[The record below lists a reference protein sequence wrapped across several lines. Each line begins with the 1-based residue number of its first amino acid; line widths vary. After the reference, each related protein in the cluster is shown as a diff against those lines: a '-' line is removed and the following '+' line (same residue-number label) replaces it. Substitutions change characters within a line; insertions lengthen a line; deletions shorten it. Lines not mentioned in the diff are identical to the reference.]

1 MGSGIKLK
9 SSCLQGK
16 ACFLSQPSILSHYSL
31 QTLTDPGNMHSRLGL
46 RHIASLES
54 QSLEFLF
61 LQKWYSLNYTEKQNN
76 PQKSNPIDVC
86 SLSKKLVNQQQL
98 FGEGHLESE
107 HFWSLVLRISV
118 FFPEWSAPSGP
129 SLRQCQARLM
139 ARPSSWQGTFR
150 RVSSV
155 QEWSLFRKCYHVG
168 WGI

>member
-1 MGSGIKLK
+1 M
-9 SSCLQGK
+9 
-16 ACFLSQPSILSHYSL
+16 
-31 QTLTDPGNMHSRLGL
+31 
-46 RHIASLES
+46 
-54 QSLEFLF
+54 
-61 LQKWYSLNYTEKQNN
+61 QKNKTTHK
-76 PQKSNPIDVC
+76 KSNPIDVC

-98 FGEGHLESE
+98 FGEGYLEWSE
-107 HFWSLVLRISV
+107 HFWSLVLRRPV

-168 WGI
+168 WGNLEAALFFFKPATSKSVRMDVTSDVLADLISLGDSPNIICRFGLHPVSRL